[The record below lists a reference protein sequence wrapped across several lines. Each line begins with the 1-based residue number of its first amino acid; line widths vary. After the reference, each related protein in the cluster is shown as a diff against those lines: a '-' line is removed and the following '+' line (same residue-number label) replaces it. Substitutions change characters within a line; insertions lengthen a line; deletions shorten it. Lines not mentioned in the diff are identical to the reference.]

1 VAVVFEHN
9 PYNPLTVHA
18 VKTCPFD
25 ANAVLIPAR
34 ALLQHMKQAGFST
47 LVRRYRL
54 FFPGPLRA
62 LRHLERRLAWL
73 PLGAQYYVAARK
85 G

>member
-1 VAVVFEHN
+1 MAVVFEHN

-18 VKTCPFD
+18 VKTCLFD

-34 ALLQHMKQAGFST
+34 TLLENMQRAGFASCI
-47 LVRRYRL
+47 RQYRI

-62 LRHLERRLAWL
+62 LRGFEPWLAWL
-73 PLGAQYYVAARK
+73 PLGAQYYVAACKR
-85 G
+85 